1 MVRVLATAILFAV
14 SLGAQTGSP
23 LADRAVEYLQALIR
37 IDSSN
42 PPGNE
47 SRVAEYLQTLANEHG
62 IENELLGGDPERLNF
77 IARLRGTGRE
87 RPLLLMAHMDVVP
100 AETEQWNAPPFSGE
114 VRDGFIYGRG
124 ALDAKNLLAA
134 HFAVLVELKRR
145 SVKLKRDIILL
156 AEADEEA
163 GASGIR
169 WLIENAYPKLD
180 AEFAIN
186 EGGSAVDMSS
196 GVRLFQIQT
205 AEKIPTRLLLTAQ
218 GTAGHGSMPRPDNA
232 IVRLSRA
239 ITRLMDEEQP
249 VRWNSTTRRYF
260 RQIAELPGYRWLEKL
275 LGRLETD
282 PVNAAA
288 EIRPRAP
295 ELDAMLRTTISPTML
310 TSGVKINVIP
320 NTAQAGLDVRRLPN
334 ETREEV
340 ISRFSRIINDRMVSI
355 SSAGEPEAPA
365 AEPSSLSTALYRAM
379 HFVFSNSHPKAAVAP
394 FMSRGATDAAFLR
407 EKGMAVYGAPLF
419 LKEPGESRA
428 HGNDERISLWNMRL
442 GTEMLWNILIAV
454 AVEDNAGAG

>member
-196 GVRLFQIQT
+196 GVRLF
-205 AEKIPTRLLLTAQ
+205 
-218 GTAGHGSMPRPDNA
+218 
-232 IVRLSRA
+232 
-239 ITRLMDEEQP
+239 
-249 VRWNSTTRRYF
+249 
-260 RQIAELPGYRWLEKL
+260 
-275 LGRLETD
+275 
-282 PVNAAA
+282 
-288 EIRPRAP
+288 
-295 ELDAMLRTTISPTML
+295 
-310 TSGVKINVIP
+310 
-320 NTAQAGLDVRRLPN
+320 
-334 ETREEV
+334 
-340 ISRFSRIINDRMVSI
+340 
-355 SSAGEPEAPA
+355 
-365 AEPSSLSTALYRAM
+365 
-379 HFVFSNSHPKAAVAP
+379 
-394 FMSRGATDAAFLR
+394 
-407 EKGMAVYGAPLF
+407 
-419 LKEPGESRA
+419 
-428 HGNDERISLWNMRL
+428 
-442 GTEMLWNILIAV
+442 
-454 AVEDNAGAG
+454 